1 MSALCARVSAS
12 VTDIHSKLESR
23 GQQNWMHF
31 VKKNKIRRGG
41 MPGKMPDRMSE
52 YYICQIKIQIEC
64 KNVCQEICHGGDH
77 TK

>member
-41 MPGKMPDRMSE
+41 MPGKMPDRMIECANISVKMPDRMSE
-52 YYICQIKIQIEC
+52 YIIY
-64 KNVCQEICHGGDH
+64 VR
-77 TK
+77 